1 MQKTEPL
8 VGGEP
13 ARLILDIIRSFPVS
27 VHGIRVIVRETAIGE
42 ARAALERAY
51 EVVER
56 DIITG
61 LARCSKSH
69 EHPTLSPQEFRRFV
83 LREMFYEAKCALGQ
97 THVIDSLWDY

>member
-1 MQKTEPL
+1 MHNEPL

-13 ARLILDIIRSFPVS
+13 ARLILDTIRSSPAS
-27 VHGIRVIVRETAIGE
+27 VHGIRVIVRETAIGQ
-42 ARAALERAY
+42 AQAALERAY

-61 LARCSKSH
+61 LERCSKSH
-69 EHPTLSPQEFRRFV
+69 EHPVLSPQEFRRFV